1 MVNLGKII
9 AAVLVLAGLALGIY
23 AWTLSR
29 QPVLSGPP
37 PVAAKPSYAVVVANK
52 PLPAGQAIK
61 AEDLR
66 IEQLPMQPTDAF
78 HDPQLVAGRVPI
90 MDMGAGSPI
99 VDQQLASGLSIK
111 IAEGERAVAVKVDE
125 SVGVGHKVRP
135 GDFVDVFFV
144 LKRDG
149 NEIDSSQARLLLS
162 RKRVLAYGASSV
174 DGVQKDPGQAS
185 GGGARTAIL
194 AVPVEEVNPLV
205 LGEANGRLLLA
216 LRNPKD
222 TAEPDPKTMVSW
234 MQTASPASRKP
245 SATGP
250 LAASDRAA
258 TGTALA
264 TLAGRAQAV
273 SPTVRTVV
281 AQRVNAR
288 SGSTLAA
295 TSGAASVEVIRGGK
309 QEIVTY

>member
-125 SVGVGHKVRP
+125 SVGVGTRYALVISLMCFSCSSAMATRSTAARRDCCCRASAFWLMVQVRWT
-135 GDFVDVFFV
+135 VC
-144 LKRDG
+144 
-149 NEIDSSQARLLLS
+149 
-162 RKRVLAYGASSV
+162 RK
-174 DGVQKDPGQAS
+174 
-185 GGGARTAIL
+185 
-194 AVPVEEVNPLV
+194 
-205 LGEANGRLLLA
+205 
-216 LRNPKD
+216 
-222 TAEPDPKTMVSW
+222 
-234 MQTASPASRKP
+234 
-245 SATGP
+245 
-250 LAASDRAA
+250 
-258 TGTALA
+258 
-264 TLAGRAQAV
+264 TLARHPAAV
-273 SPTVRTVV
+273 RERPSWRC
-281 AQRVNAR
+281 
-288 SGSTLAA
+288 L
-295 TSGAASVEVIRGGK
+295 
-309 QEIVTY
+309 